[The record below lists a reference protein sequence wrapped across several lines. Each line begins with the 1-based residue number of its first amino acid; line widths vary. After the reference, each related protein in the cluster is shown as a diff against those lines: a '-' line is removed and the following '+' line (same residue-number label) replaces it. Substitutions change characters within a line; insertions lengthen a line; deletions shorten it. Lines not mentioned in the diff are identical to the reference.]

1 MMNAIEFCA
10 LLKEKRFDF
19 FTGVPCAILS
29 KIITCLSAGTEFLYV
44 SATREDEAIG
54 IATGAYMAGKR
65 PVVLMQNSGLGQSI
79 NALASLA
86 LLYRIPMLLII
97 SWRGYQGKDEPEH
110 FYMGKYTLDLL
121 NIMEIPTEILEK
133 DIVELQLAR
142 ILQTMDEQKSPVAII
157 LKKDLIN

>member
-1 MMNAIEFCA
+1 
-10 LLKEKRFDF
+10 
-19 FTGVPCAILS
+19 
-29 KIITCLSAGTEFLYV
+29 
-44 SATREDEAIG
+44 
-54 IATGAYMAGKR
+54 
-65 PVVLMQNSGLGQSI
+65 MQNSGQGQSI

-121 NIMEIPTEILEK
+121 NIMEIPTIILEQ

-142 ILQTMDEQKSPVAII
+142 ILQTMDEQKLPVAII